1 MHATWWCK
9 YFVFV
14 VKKSLDEYVCGLTVF
29 IVKDHLLFLLL
40 LKTPLR
46 STSGFYIVKIKNRK
60 NKSLALL
67 GFCICWAWIGLW
79 VFGLVGFRVFAPAC
93 GFGQRVLG
101 SRVSCL

>member
-60 NKSLALL
+60 NKSLALIVCL
-67 GFCICWAWIGLW
+67 GNRLYPCCNILYFDNFKFSAIGSFPFFS
-79 VFGLVGFRVFAPAC
+79 VC
-93 GFGQRVLG
+93 HI
-101 SRVSCL
+101 